1 VLRDPASNSNDRDT
15 RTPRNWTRLW
25 AVAGAI
31 FLIVLAVRLPAHLEA
46 GDSGQLMRDA
56 GLALL
61 CINMIVQAVATRWPV
76 IFSMGISLIGVALW
90 LAGVL
95 L

>member
-1 VLRDPASNSNDRDT
+1 VLRDPASNSTDADT
-15 RTPRNWTRLW
+15 RAPRNWTRLW
-25 AVAGAI
+25 AVAGGI
-31 FLIVLAVRLPAHLEA
+31 FLIVLAIRLPGHLEI
-46 GDSGQLMRDA
+46 GDTGQLLRDA

-61 CINMIVQAVATRWPV
+61 CLNMIVQAVAARWPV
-76 IFSMGISLIGVALW
+76 IFSMGLSLVGVALW

>member
-1 VLRDPASNSNDRDT
+1 VLRDPAPTSKDADT
-15 RTPRNWTRLW
+15 RTPRNWTRVW

-31 FLIVLAVRLPAHLEA
+31 FLVVLAIRLPAHLEA

-61 CINMIVQAVATRWPV
+61 CINMIVQAVAKRWPV

-95 L
+95 I

>member
-1 VLRDPASNSNDRDT
+1 MSRDPAPTSNDADS

-25 AVAGAI
+25 AVAGGI
-31 FLIVLAVRLPAHLEA
+31 FLVVLAVRLPGHLEV
-46 GDSGQLMRDA
+46 GETGQLLRDA

-61 CINMIVQAVATRWPV
+61 CINMIVQAVAKRWPV